1 MKAFAC
7 GAVVPGCTATFTA
20 DTEQEMLASVAR
32 HAKEDHGMD
41 EVPAEI
47 VAQVRENIRE
57 VAA

>member
-1 MKAFAC
+1 
-7 GAVVPGCTATFTA
+7 
-20 DTEQEMLASVAR
+20 MLASVAR

-47 VAQVRENIRE
+47 VQQVRENICE